1 MKEVKRMT
9 NWDRLKIR
17 LEEDKTSAINA
28 REVAENTHYHEL
40 FYFFKGKV
48 NTIAEILRVME
59 EIEGDNN
66 GNY

>member
-1 MKEVKRMT
+1 MT

-28 REVAENTHYHEL
+28 REVAEGTHHHEL

-48 NTIAEILRVME
+48 NAIAEILRVME

-66 GNY
+66 GKY

>member
-1 MKEVKRMT
+1 MT

-28 REVAENTHYHEL
+28 REVAEDTHHHEL

-48 NTIAEILRVME
+48 STIAEILRQME

>member
-1 MKEVKRMT
+1 MT

-28 REVAENTHYHEL
+28 REVAEDAHHREL

-48 NTIAEILRVME
+48 NAIAEILRVME

>member
-1 MKEVKRMT
+1 MT

-28 REVAENTHYHEL
+28 REVAEDTHHHEL

-48 NTIAEILRVME
+48 NAIAEILRMME

>member
-1 MKEVKRMT
+1 MT

-28 REVAENTHYHEL
+28 REVAGDTHHHEL

-48 NTIAEILRVME
+48 NAIAEILRVME